1 MSEKREGKQLL
12 EFREEKKESKWTP
25 KRKKEI
31 RGWVLAILGAVLT
44 AFLIR
49 TFLFTMIRVDGHSM
63 LETLQDGD
71 RVFVTILDVKLGGVD
86 RGDVVICHYPNRGWT
101 YFVKRV
107 IGLAGDTVEIKD
119 KVTYLNGEPLDEPF
133 VVYPDDAD
141 FGPFTV
147 PEGKVF
153 VMGDNRDNSSD
164 SRFVGALDENMIVG
178 RVRLRWWPFSAFGKV
193 E

>member
-25 KRKKEI
+25 ERKKEI
-31 RGWVLAILGAVLT
+31 RGWVIAILGAVLA

-71 RVFVTILDVKLGGVD
+71 RVFVSILDVRLGGVD
-86 RGDVVICHYPNRGWT
+86 RGDIVICHYPDRGWT
-101 YFVKRV
+101 NFVKRV
-107 IGLAGDTVEIKD
+107 IALEGDTVEIKD

-133 VVYPDDAD
+133 VVYPDKAD
-141 FGPFTV
+141 FGPVTV

-153 VMGDNRDNSSD
+153 VMGDNRANSSD
-164 SRFVGALDENMIVG
+164 SRYVGALDENMIVG
-178 RVRLRWWPFSAFGKV
+178 RVRLRWWPFSAFGAV